1 MHIVYTASVLAD
13 YAVIIQ
19 AVIPA
24 FGSSLPA
31 CPNCSRSSRRLPLLS
46 C

>member
-1 MHIVYTASVLAD
+1 MQQTKNVQISAHHLYASVLAD

-24 FGSSLPA
+24 IGSSLPA
-31 CPNCSRSSRRLPLLS
+31 CPNY
-46 C
+46 